1 MRISDWSSDVCSSD
15 LGEDLVNASFYCIAS
30 DTIYIDGQNLVP
42 TLYGEIGDYAV
53 ATELAR
59 QYAYAAQVRMGNE
72 DNSLEANLQAD
83 CFAGLYAST
92 GFLQNRGEDQPMV
105 LSPGDLDEAVIAFL
119 LMSPSADEVVESDTT
134 VGTAFQR
141 FDA

>member
-1 MRISDWSSDVCSSD
+1 
-15 LGEDLVNASFYCIAS
+15 
-30 DTIYIDGQNLVP
+30 
-42 TLYGEIGDYAV
+42 
-53 ATELAR
+53 
-59 QYAYAAQVRMGNE
+59 MGNE

-141 FDA
+141 FDDRSEEHTTDLQSLMRTPYDAFSLNKKIQ

>member
-1 MRISDWSSDVCSSD
+1 
-15 LGEDLVNASFYCIAS
+15 
-30 DTIYIDGQNLVP
+30 
-42 TLYGEIGDYAV
+42 
-53 ATELAR
+53 
-59 QYAYAAQVRMGNE
+59 MGNE

-119 LMSPSADEVVESDTT
+119 LMSPSVDEVVERATT
-134 VGTAFQR
+134 VGPAFTR
-141 FDA
+141 FRSDKRCAGTECVGTGRSRRAPYPTQQKQNIKL

>member
-1 MRISDWSSDVCSSD
+1 MPELGQPWTPVTDVVVLDPAVDEVECGETYS
-15 LGEDLVNASFYCIAS
+15 GEDLVNASFYCIAS

-83 CFAGLYAST
+83 CFAGLYASP
-92 GFLQNRGEDQPMV
+92 GFLHNRGEDPRT
-105 LSPGDLDEAVIAFL
+105 E
-119 LMSPSADEVVESDTT
+119 ERR
-134 VGTAFQR
+134 VGKECVSTCKT
-141 FDA
+141 

>member
-105 LSPGDLDEAVIAFL
+105 LSPGDLDEAVIAARKKHTSELQSLILISYDVFC
-119 LMSPSADEVVESDTT
+119 
-134 VGTAFQR
+134 
-141 FDA
+141 